1 MKHSL
6 FMGIMIIFT
15 LAMVGAVQGSL
26 TDGLV
31 LYMPF
36 NQSSSNTTFTRDYS
50 GQNNNGTVIG
60 ATLTSNHNSYNFV
73 SAGQYIDF
81 GNPSSLNFNNVSFT
95 LSAWIK
101 STGTDPANGDTILG
115 KRASNGARGYEL
127 RLKASGAL
135 RLSLREEGGS
145 EKTYETFTTLDKDTW
160 YYVTVVIDQPNND
173 VLYYIDGKYD
183 RTVSCTN
190 CQTNI
195 GSYGDSFIIGAY
207 GYTGISWNGSLDN
220 IRVYNKLMDATNI
233 SLLYSEGHGDNL
245 YISNTGSDSNNGL
258 SEATPLKTISSL
270 NSITNIPGDILSFKS
285 GDFWSERL
293 YFYNESGNKDFP
305 ITINSYGSG
314 KIPEIGGRFNLYNT
328 SLANWTLEYYN
339 VYSTQ
344 TNTIPYRVWLSG
356 IEYSESVNNNSVN
369 NYDRWYY
376 DSVNDKLYI
385 YATQNPANEY
395 TSFKGVEGVNDFFS
409 SIYIELSDYLI
420 FNNINITGNTPGV
433 YIEGGQNNI
442 FDNVYLGYY
451 SMYSFVTY
459 ADIPTY
465 RLSINNSIINSY
477 IDSGYDLKNNYSFN
491 GNDAI
496 KLNEGTNHTI
506 IENNTIIGFGH
517 AGVYIEGISNSAN
530 YVEGSSYNIV
540 KNNSIYFNQLT
551 YGRCFGIDGN
561 ESQTK
566 NNNITGNRCYNSTI
580 RDQINGN
587 NNEYSYNIISIK
599 NNTEK
604 YTDSKSQGIDF
615 ETYSSGVSHDNLI
628 DHNTIYQ
635 TCDAGISTRDTVDT
649 PHNHTITN
657 NIIYNSGYCSRSYSD
672 ISVFVEV
679 NAGLDYNYSN
689 NLIYKTDLITDT
701 IDYRGTIY
709 NVANWNSAD
718 AGGDDIKDNLY
729 TDPLFVGNTL
739 YPNLNTYASNMST
752 TGSYVGALEPVACID
767 SDGDGFNSSV
777 LNPACGTAIQLD
789 CDDTNS
795 SVLPAYDDMSP
806 TTSIKICPGTYNLGD
821 EGNTGIIYPSA
832 SNIIIDGN
840 GAEIISNETGIYFA
854 SASCENVTIKNFIL
868 TGNGLENGI
877 FPNGRKNQTIINNTI
892 RGFSKGI
899 FYLTHYGKIE
909 DNNIENNTAYGI
921 WHQGNETIIKNN
933 YLYNSSTYLM
943 YAKTSNYLTIDN
955 NIIKK
960 SARGIVFE
968 TVKYS
973 NVSNNNVTNMTN
985 SLIESASASG
995 TYNNNYFNNYGYQ
1008 TRNCY
1013 DSNGYNEHYFNN
1025 SCYQYYHSAFDCNT
1039 QYCDNNIVYN
1049 NYFQTTVSDLRS
1061 TIFIQDNENHT
1072 VYNNTIITN
1081 GAGIQEDSTSGKKS
1095 YNNTFEDNIVSATYN
1110 YCLFAKGN
1118 NTLFKGNDLS
1128 GCITNEKTKVVNGG
1142 YNNYKLTFTNNI
1154 ANSFFTIYENM
1165 NVIINSTPS
1174 VLKVNLSNGGVWILN
1189 HTGRKDKRIEGNKLI
1204 SPSIE
1209 SDGYLIG
1216 AETITTT
1223 TENCT
1228 IPFGGLDMDEDMI
1241 MCDGFPFFNIT
1252 SSITIG
1258 ASNINING
1266 QGSTLFGKTT
1276 LDCIESASNR
1286 VGVVFENFTI
1296 RNCKKGIDIW
1306 SDDSS
1311 IYRNLILRDNTE
1323 FGIRVQGTEN
1333 TVFDNITTN
1342 NTGTGYGMFV
1352 KTTDYIN
1359 ITNSYFTNA
1368 RYGIYTL
1375 TTDNTWVNNSY
1386 FIDHV
1391 FNALY
1396 FNTNS
1401 NHILFENNVVYN
1413 TSQFMVRI
1421 NFTENSIFRFNV
1433 LNFTNDDIIFEVE
1446 NATDTVFHNN
1456 IGDQVG
1462 WNYFDIGGDNITIY
1476 DNYGRDV
1483 FHNYLDTLP
1492 VANRTVMSNSWFY
1505 NNTGYNISQNAV
1517 YMTHGISNNIENNT
1531 FTLINNS
1538 GFAIEG
1544 DSRFLINNNFT
1555 GNIINNSRR
1564 GVFTGSTNSIFK
1576 QNTFDDV
1583 VVHGVGGWWGDCTQ
1597 WDNSQFINNNYVSG
1611 EIEYYTINAA
1621 LCQKNI
1627 NIIIDEPSAIQ
1638 HRINISG
1645 SYAIFRYNGDKNLQ
1659 VEGTEITSN
1668 GDLVVNDEFT
1678 LICDTYLKLQNNW
1691 KFNNVYLQDS
1701 CNIYIESGGSLNG

>member
-767 SDGDGFNSSV
+767 ADGDGFNVSV
-777 LNPACGTAIQLD
+777 TDPTCGSAIQLD
-789 CDDTNS
+789 CDDTNASIHPFDTATTFTAS
-795 SVLPAYDDMSP
+795 SSFCSGIDTEISATAITINAHNIVIDCNDITIAGDFTD
-806 TTSIKICPGTYNLGD
+806 GTFPVSFNAK
-821 EGNTGIIYPSA
+821 E
-832 SNIIIDGN
+832 NI
-840 GAEIISNETGIYFA
+840 
-854 SASCENVTIKNFIL
+854 TIKNCRFENYTADVWMYGGDTIIDSYFKHRGNFSSRYKQQSIINTTMIFL
-868 TGNGLENGI
+868 NNYNNEYGIINGNGNAVEWTFDNVNLTSNSTEFGFHLVNYYDTA
-877 FPNGRKNQTIINNTI
+877 NLTIINSHINMMGSSSKNELTTIGNIDEIIEQGEFLFENNTLTNSRGLDINGKAVGGKYIIKNNTMSNIVYGISTTNGKKIDYLNIYNNFINCSFTGRFKGTVSNNWCFGMNLDTVNNTDVQRNTI
-892 RGFSKGI
+892 WHYEDKYALTAGLGI
-899 FYLTHYGKIE
+899 NDNATIKDNDIYIYGNADGITLGVSYGVE
-909 DNNIENNTAYGI
+909 ISNNRIYGIINQSGIVVGDSNHSLIENNTIEFVSYPSNTGEAYGI
-921 WHQGNETIIKNN
+921 
-933 YLYNSSTYLM
+933 STYL
-943 YAKTSNYLTIDN
+943 SHLN
-955 NIIKK
+955 NTF
-960 SARGIVFE
+960 R
-968 TVKYS
+968 
-973 NVSNNNVTNMTN
+973 
-985 SLIESASASG
+985 
-995 TYNNNYFNNYGYQ
+995 
-1008 TRNCY
+1008 
-1013 DSNGYNEHYFNN
+1013 
-1025 SCYQYYHSAFDCNT
+1025 
-1039 QYCDNNIVYN
+1039 
-1049 NYFQTTVSDLRS
+1049 
-1061 TIFIQDNENHT
+1061 
-1072 VYNNTIITN
+1072 NNTII
-1081 GAGIQEDSTSGKKS
+1081 GAKYGIRVSEDTS
-1095 YNNTFEDNIVSATYN
+1095 NNPGNTYDS
-1110 YCLFAKGN
+1110 
-1118 NTLFKGNDLS
+1118 NTLTNCIVDVLYNKGEN
-1128 GCITNEKTKVVNGG
+1128 T
-1142 YNNYKLTFTNNI
+1142 TFLNNI
-1154 ANSFFTIYENM
+1154 YSDDEAFYNVVTSNSPIGFTF
-1165 NVIINSTPS
+1165 NSTPS

-1204 SPSIE
+1204 SPSTE

-1216 AETITTT
+1216 AETITTR

-1228 IPFGGLDMDEDMI
+1228 IPYDDFNLNADI
-1241 MCDGFPFFNIT
+1241 VVCDGFRYQINDSGTDGVFIVPNDANGVTLDCNGATFDGDHITNSKFLYVKQANTATLKDCNIYDFYYGFNQESHYKSVDHQIYNNTFNQTLIGVYNFRDRIEIANNTFWNNTWAGLNGDGIQLSGYQNTNYTIDNNYFYYGADAIHIT
-1252 SSITIG
+1252 TTAGGAADGVITNNYIGVKALGTTKHGIYLHRIDSITIFG
-1258 ASNINING
+1258 NTLTNGRNSLENDLGLNDSHIYNNTFSNIVNTD
-1266 QGSTLFGKTT
+1266 GSPY
-1276 LDCIESASNR
+1276 SAIHL
-1286 VGVVFENFTI
+1286 T
-1296 RNCKKGIDIW
+1296 
-1306 SDDSS
+1306 
-1311 IYRNLILRDNTE
+1311 
-1323 FGIRVQGTEN
+1323 
-1333 TVFDNITTN
+1333 
-1342 NTGTGYGMFV
+1342 
-1352 KTTDYIN
+1352 N
-1359 ITNSYFTNA
+1359 ITN
-1368 RYGIYTL
+1368 
-1375 TTDNTWVNNSY
+1375 
-1386 FIDHV
+1386 
-1391 FNALY
+1391 
-1396 FNTNS
+1396 
-1401 NHILFENNVVYN
+1401 ILFE
-1413 TSQFMVRI
+1413 
-1421 NFTENSIFRFNV
+1421 
-1433 LNFTNDDIIFEVE
+1433 D
-1446 NATDTVFHNN
+1446 
-1456 IGDQVG
+1456 
-1462 WNYFDIGGDNITIY
+1462 
-1476 DNYGRDV
+1476 
-1483 FHNYLDTLP
+1483 
-1492 VANRTVMSNSWFY
+1492 
-1505 NNTGYNISQNAV
+1505 
-1517 YMTHGISNNIENNT
+1517 NT
-1531 FTLINNS
+1531 FTNIGQQYCKGCDNTTFLNNVYS
-1538 GFAIEG
+1538 EGYANIRLLQDTYPLNASLDEYSSIE
-1544 DSRFLINNNFT
+1544 
-1555 GNIINNSRR
+1555 
-1564 GVFTGSTNSIFK
+1564 
-1576 QNTFDDV
+1576 
-1583 VVHGVGGWWGDCTQ
+1583 
-1597 WDNSQFINNNYVSG
+1597 
-1611 EIEYYTINAA
+1611 
-1621 LCQKNI
+1621 
-1627 NIIIDEPSAIQ
+1627 

-1659 VEGTEITSN
+1659 VEGTEIRSN